1 MRYNRY
7 VVNEMEDNVSTPIKP
22 LGDRVAVREEAKTQ
36 TASGIYLPDNAKEK
50 PVVAE
55 VKAVGGDVKNVK
67 VGDRIVYKEY
77 STTDLK
83 IDGTEYL
90 VVREEDILATVVG

>member
-1 MRYNRY
+1 MS
-7 VVNEMEDNVSTPIKP
+7 VPIEP
-22 LGDRVAVREEAKTQ
+22 LGDRVVAVREEAKTQ
-36 TASGIYLPDNAKEK
+36 TAGGLYLPDSSKEK

-67 VGDRIVYKEY
+67 VGDRILHDSYKFSEV
-77 STTDLK
+77 K

-90 VVREEDILATVVG
+90 VVREEDILATVV